1 MYSEPEREFT
11 FAKNRQHVVTDCV
24 LSISSGVIQGNVLR
38 PLLFL
43 LYVND
48 VTDISMVTVY
58 LNYTPTTLKCTL
70 F

>member
-11 FAKNRQHVVTDCV
+11 FAKNRQHVVTDY
-24 LSISSGVIQGNVLR
+24 LSISSGVTQGNVLR